1 VVLYSFKRVL
11 AGVALAS
18 VFGLSLM
25 GQAGQPQWKDRAEYD
40 LFESIKKEANATT
53 RLGLLQQ
60 WQEKYPTSD
69 FRDGRYELLV
79 NTYQGLGK
87 AKEMLDTAK
96 QWADFNPKA
105 LQAYVF
111 MCNLTPYLND
121 TSAGALDQGDKAAK
135 SLLGLVDDFFSPAR
149 KPAAV
154 GEDAWK
160 QQRSIT
166 EYTAYRTLGWVAMM
180 RGQAVPEQDKKVV
193 FYEEADKQFL
203 EALKRNPADAQAS
216 AWAGTA
222 NIRTRKVE
230 RQGTGL
236 FHIARAAYFE
246 GQGAFPQQTRDTLK
260 ASFEKNYIAVHGDTK
275 GIEDIIAMVKSSPI
289 PPAGFKIESKD
300 EILMKQE
307 EELKKTNP
315 VLALW
320 ISIKRELTG
329 ANGAAYYDSTL
340 KNAHIPG
347 GAEVGGTKIE
357 KLKAKAVSC
366 DKPKG
371 TKKIVV
377 GLSSPDMS
385 EITLQFDN
393 PVGCPEKGADIEFA
407 GQVIEFTPEP
417 FNVTFDCEPKDVSGL
432 PAAAPA
438 KKAAPV
444 APAKKAAPKK

>member
-1 VVLYSFKRVL
+1 
-11 AGVALAS
+11 
-18 VFGLSLM
+18 
-25 GQAGQPQWKDRAEYD
+25 
-40 LFESIKKEANATT
+40 
-53 RLGLLQQ
+53 
-60 WQEKYPTSD
+60 
-69 FRDGRYELLV
+69 
-79 NTYQGLGK
+79 
-87 AKEMLDTAK
+87 
-96 QWADFNPKA
+96 
-105 LQAYVF
+105 
-111 MCNLTPYLND
+111 
-121 TSAGALDQGDKAAK
+121 
-135 SLLGLVDDFFSPAR
+135 VDDFFSPAR
-149 KPAAV
+149 KPATV
-154 GEDAWK
+154 GDDAWK

-193 FYEEADKQFL
+193 FYEEADKQFI

-329 ANGAAYYDSTL
+329 ANGATYYESTL